1 MPVDPVVALLAKQSK
16 NRLQTMQRQVRD
28 QIESLQAQDEM
39 IAQAL
44 AEKGQPGTDA
54 QNGTP
59 KAQGR
64 PSNKRDVFKKI
75 IASRPDHAWLPA
87 EMRDALAAEGI
98 ESNSPAI
105 RVMLRRMGE
114 AGEIE
119 RGPDGTG
126 WKLKLASANGSTQ
139 ESLTEATSVGPGD
152 VGGGEAP

>member
-1 MPVDPVVALLAKQSK
+1 MSVDPVVALLAKQSK
-16 NRLQTMQRQVRD
+16 NRLQAMQRQVRE

-44 AEKGQPGTDA
+44 AEKGEPRHNGH
-54 QNGTP
+54 NGTTKP
-59 KAQGR
+59 QGQAN
-64 PSNKRDVFKKI
+64 NKRDIFKRI

-87 EMRDALAAEGI
+87 EVRAALVAEGI

-114 AGEIE
+114 AGDIA
-119 RGPDGTG
+119 RGPDGNG
-126 WKLKLASANGSTQ
+126 WKLASANGSTQ
-139 ESLTEATSVGPGD
+139 EPLTEATSVGPGD